1 MTQCVRSGI
10 LRAGASINNG
20 PYQLSTTI
28 SLVLTTKI
36 QPGFLLEKWCILLS
50 RPHPVHMRRRVWC
63 HMLGQLHKCGATDK
77 SQSGLIKIIHLQ
89 LHSFRNWA
97 GVTRSFSS

>member
-20 PYQLSTTI
+20 LINCLLLLVSTAKI
-28 SLVLTTKI
+28 SI

-50 RPHPVHMRRRVWC
+50 RPHPVHIRRRVWC
-63 HMLGQLHKCGATDK
+63 HMLGQLQKCGATDK
-77 SQSGLIKIIHLQ
+77 SQSGVDHQ
-89 LHSFRNWA
+89 LHSFSTSRNLA